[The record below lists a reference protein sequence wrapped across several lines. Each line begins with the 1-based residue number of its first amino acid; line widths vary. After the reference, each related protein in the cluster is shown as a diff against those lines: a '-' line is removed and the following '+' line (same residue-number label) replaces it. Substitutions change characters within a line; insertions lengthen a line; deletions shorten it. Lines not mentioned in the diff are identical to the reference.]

1 MPQFNPND
9 LKILYAIQGTGNGH
23 IARAMEIIPLLK
35 EYGEVDIVLSG
46 DHKNIDFPMPI
57 KYRSKGLSF
66 AYNKNGGL
74 SFLKTIFRNNIF
86 QIIHEIFTFPIK
98 DYDVVINDFEFITAW
113 SAKLNAVKSFGLG
126 HQYAFLSKDCPRPAK
141 IDKLGEWVLKN
152 YAPVTKAIGFHF
164 DTFDNFVYRPVI
176 RKEVRELEV
185 SNEGYFTVYLPAYG
199 DEYLKKYLS
208 QIPEKRWEIFS
219 KNCKEA
225 YSYKNLHFK
234 PTQNQAFV
242 ESLTKC
248 EGILCS
254 AGFETPAE
262 ALYLGKKLFTIPIK
276 NQYEQYCNAAALE
289 SIGVGVSYS
298 LNSQTIETIKDWA
311 RDSEPLKINYPNQTK
326 EIIRREIF
334 DEVRLSI
341 LEKDINIERVIY

>member
-74 SFLKTIFRNNIF
+74 SFL
-86 QIIHEIFTFPIK
+86 
-98 DYDVVINDFEFITAW
+98 
-113 SAKLNAVKSFGLG
+113 
-126 HQYAFLSKDCPRPAK
+126 K